1 MCVCSFVMQGFILN
15 AQVFF
20 SIFYTVPIVV
30 EYEFPEYTTSETI
43 GFVELCAVVTSHPG
57 GTPRPFVIS
66 ATTADGSASTYAC
79 WF

>member
-1 MCVCSFVMQGFILN
+1 M
-15 AQVFF
+15 
-20 SIFYTVPIVV
+20 

-66 ATTADGSASTYAC
+66 ATTADGSASTYTC
-79 WF
+79 